1 MKKIAAILAIVF
13 VMITVT
19 ISVFLYVR
27 STPEYALVKIVEQ
40 VKKDDFEAVEN
51 NLTDEV
57 YSKIEPIISISKNN
71 IINSI
76 VSLFTDDNYTNIL
89 VEKAIEIE
97 WSVGDIIKN
106 KRKASVTIGFDYEG
120 KLQGTIDL
128 ELVKVEKKWKINNL
142 YNLQIDKIDLITR

>member
-19 ISVFLYVR
+19 ISVFLYIR

-40 VKKDDFEAVEN
+40 VKKDGFEAVEN
-51 NLTDEV
+51 NLTDEA

-89 VEKAIEIE
+89 VEKAKDIK

-106 KRKASVTIGFDYEG
+106 QRKASVTIGFDYDG

-128 ELVKVEKKWKINNL
+128 ELLKINKKWKINNL
-142 YNLQIDKIDLITR
+142 YNLQIDKIDF